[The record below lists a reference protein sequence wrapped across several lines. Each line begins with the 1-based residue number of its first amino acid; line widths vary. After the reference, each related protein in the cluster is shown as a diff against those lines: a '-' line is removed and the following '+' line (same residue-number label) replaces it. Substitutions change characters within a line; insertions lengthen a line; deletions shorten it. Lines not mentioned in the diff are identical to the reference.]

1 MALASHAFGP
11 RVRHFTQGAII
22 TLQFG
27 TIVASVNALTDLFTS
42 VASSVLPAG
51 ASAGRAS
58 IMTMGT
64 LLGVFPVAILVP
76 NNQVLAPVSALVVG
90 FLVFFTAYTAFIAA
104 RPEPVFATTP

>member
-1 MALASHAFGP
+1 M
-11 RVRHFTQGAII
+11 RNFTQAAII

-58 IMTMGT
+58 IMTMGR
-64 LLGVFPVAILVP
+64 VAR
-76 NNQVLAPVSALVVG
+76 S
-90 FLVFFTAYTAFIAA
+90 
-104 RPEPVFATTP
+104 FA